1 MEKFFS
7 FRRVKKPKLDP
18 NKFLRLFRQE
28 FGHNFNKKKISTY
41 ELNNNYYPDSRKIIR
56 KISQFHKVPYSFVNV
71 GLGAESLIKD
81 VYIWHSK
88 KFNKNKI
95 IGFGVPNYFM
105 YTLNAKIFNYK
116 IINYDI
122 EPSKVSNQTP
132 IYIKNFVNSNKIKL
146 MIITNPSNPFEK
158 NWSRSDINEIVAHCN
173 KKKITVFIDEVYQ
186 GLGSKSVDY
195 LTKKFSNLIVLR
207 SFSKAFGL
215 PGIRVGYIIASSKI
229 CREIETFRLAT
240 ELPKTSIDQAM
251 KSLENNQKILKKNSE
266 QIIVARKYAHKEF
279 NSRGLKSYNYFNNSV
294 SVDLQRKASVQKI
307 GRYLKKRKIYINYNY
322 PKKLS
327 KYINLTTTH
336 ISNVK
341 IFFKNFDR
349 IAKKINLL

>member
-7 FRRVKKPKLDP
+7 FKRIKKPNLDP

-28 FGHNFNKKKISTY
+28 FGHNFSKKKISTY
-41 ELNNNYYPDSRKIIR
+41 ELNNYYYPDSRKIIR

-105 YTLNAKIFNYK
+105 YTLTAKIFNYK

-122 EPSKVSNQTP
+122 EPSKVSNQKT
-132 IYIKNFVNSNKIKL
+132 IYIKNFVNSNKVKL

-173 KKKITVFIDEVYQ
+173 KKKVTVLIDEVYQ

-215 PGIRVGYIIASSKI
+215 PGIRVGYIIASSKT

-266 QIIVARKYAHKEF
+266 QIIAARKYAHKIPF
-279 NSRGLKSYNYFNNSV
+279 IVKLNHNNSV
-294 SVDLQRKASVQKI
+294 SIDLQRKASAQKI
-307 GRYLKKRKIYINYNY
+307 GKYLKKRKIYINYNY

-336 ISNVK
+336 ISNIK
-341 IFFKNFDR
+341 IFFKRFDI